1 MNVADSELVEA
12 LLKREGYKPAP
23 KLEDAD
29 AIFVN
34 TCAIREHAE
43 EKVHSQ
49 LGRYRKIKQRKR
61 DVIIG
66 VLGCMAQ
73 SLKHDLLENKPYV
86 DIILGPDSYRKLPKI
101 LNRSQRDH
109 SSQVDTTLSRFEVY
123 DDLFP
128 SRQEGI
134 NAWISI
140 MRGCDKFCTFC
151 IVPFTRGRER
161 SRSVEGI
168 LAEVSQAVA
177 DGFVEVTLLG
187 QNVNSYGRDLT
198 THLRTATPELADV
211 QKVGSEW
218 ANDERRRARPLFA
231 DLLAAIG
238 AVEGIQRVRFTSP
251 HPKDLR
257 TETIS
262 AMANTPTVCE
272 HLHLPLQSGSDRVL
286 AEMHRGYTADRY
298 LRRVAEAKAGI
309 TDLAV
314 TTDVIVGF
322 PGESERDFTD
332 TLEVAA
338 EAGFDSAYTFIYS
351 PRPGTEAAERQEE
364 FVDHAVSVER
374 FERLREVLIRSAA
387 LTHRN
392 RVGKVEEVLVE
403 GPAKRGNRLVTARTR
418 QNKLVHLPARDGLR
432 TGTYAL
438 ARITDAATHYLY
450 GEVIEV
456 TAPPRHRRRIPV
468 TVG

>member
-1 MNVADSELVEA
+1 MNSVQNKTYFIETYGCQMNVADSELVET

-73 SLKHDLLENKPYV
+73 SLKHDLLENRPYV

-101 LNRSQRDH
+101 LNRSHRDH

-168 LAEVSQAVA
+168 VAEVSQAVA

-187 QNVNSYGRDLT
+187 QNVNSYRHNDHQFH
-198 THLRTATPELADV
+198 HLLEAVAQTPGL
-211 QKVGSEW
+211 K
-218 ANDERRRARPLFA
+218 R
-231 DLLAAIG
+231 I
-238 AVEGIQRVRFTSP
+238 RFTSP
-251 HPKDLR
+251 HPQDVTADLLD
-257 TETIS
+257 T
-262 AMANTPTVCE
+262 MARHGNICNYI
-272 HLHLPLQSGSDRVL
+272 HLPLQAGNDRIL
-286 AEMHRGYTADRY
+286 KRMNRTYTQQHFLTLVRNIRQSLPD
-298 LRRVAEAKAGI
+298 AGI
-309 TDLAV
+309 STDI
-314 TTDVIVGF
+314 IVGF
-322 PGESERDFTD
+322 PGETETEFQD
-332 TLEVAA
+332 TLAVMNEVK
-338 EAGFDSAYTFIYS
+338 FDSAFMFKYS
-351 PRPGTEAAERQEE
+351 SRRGTKAAEYEDQVAEKEKQHRLEKVIELQKG
-364 FVDHAVSVER
+364 HTLER
-374 FERLREVLIRSAA
+374 NQALIG
-387 LTHRN
+387 RN
-392 RVGKVEEVLVE
+392 ETVLVE
-403 GPAKRGNRLVTARTR
+403 KVSKKAANQWAGRTDS
-418 QNKLVHLPARDGLR
+418 NKWVIFNKEDAQIRDM
-432 TGTYAL
+432 
-438 ARITDAATHYLY
+438 
-450 GEVIEV
+450 
-456 TAPPRHRRRIPV
+456 V
-468 TVG
+468 TVKITKTAGISLQGHLVAQAEKA